1 MRIDRNDLVSL
12 LSVGVLAALLSWLYL
27 GEPPQ
32 APEAA
37 DNSFVIRRVRVFDG
51 ERLLPPTDVE
61 VRDGRVVA
69 LGEPVADDLPGID
82 GRGRTLLPGLIDAHV
97 HALAGARG
105 EALRFGITAVLDMFG
120 DWRQLAA
127 ARAERERYDRTGRA
141 DLWSAG
147 TLVTAANGHG
157 TQYGLA
163 IPTLDDPAGADAFVA
178 ARVGEGSDYIKLV
191 YDDGRGYG
199 RNRML
204 PTLSRDSLRTVVA
217 AAKARQ
223 RLALVHVGDLDSA
236 VEATD
241 AGADG
246 LVHVFGDRIADE
258 PAIAAIR
265 ASGGFVVPTL
275 SVMASLAG
283 EGFGAALA
291 GDARLSPWLDDGQRT
306 ALMREMPPLWR
317 NPARLA
323 NALENVRRLHVAG
336 VPILAGTDAGNPGTA
351 HGASLHGELALLVKA
366 GLSPTQALA
375 AATSLPARHFGLHD
389 RGRIASGLRADLVL
403 VEGDPTADIHATRA
417 IVAVWKN
424 GYRVERD
431 PGARGHAAP
440 PPAARLLSH
449 FDGDALD
456 AAFGAGWMP
465 TSDRMIGGRSH
476 AELSRVTGGA
486 EDSSGALEIRGE
498 VVASAANAWAGAMYL
513 FGEQAMQPVD
523 LGDRRELVFQ
533 ARGDGREYAVLL
545 FSGDAPGAPPVRQRF
560 VAGREWHEVRMAL
573 ADFAGADPSRLQAF
587 AVTAGV
593 PAGGFALRIDRVEI
607 R

>member
-1 MRIDRNDLVSL
+1 MRLHRNDFVLL
-12 LSVGVLAALLSWLYL
+12 LSVGVLTVLLSWLYL
-27 GEPPQ
+27 GE
-32 APEAA
+32 AA
-37 DNSFVIRRVRVFDG
+37 QTPSAMGNSFVVREVRVFDG
-51 ERLLPPTDVE
+51 ERLLPPTDVV
-61 VRDGRVVA
+61 VRDGRIAA
-69 LGEPVADDLPGID
+69 LGESVADDLPSVD

-97 HALAGARG
+97 HAYGDARG
-105 EALRFGITAVLDMFG
+105 EALRFGVTAELDMFS

-127 ARAERERYDRTGRA
+127 AKDEREGLARTDRA

-147 TLVTAANGHG
+147 TLLTAARGHG
-157 TQYGLA
+157 TQFGLP
-163 IPTLDDPAGADAFVA
+163 IPTLDDAVEADAFVA
-178 ARVGEGSDYIKLV
+178 ARIAEGSDYIKLV

-199 RNRML
+199 LNRVL
-204 PTLSRDSLRTVVA
+204 PTLSRDSLRAAIA

-223 RLALVHVGDLDSA
+223 WLALVHVGDVESA
-236 VEATD
+236 LHAFE

-258 PAIAAIR
+258 PAVAAIR

-291 GDARLSPWLDDGQRT
+291 GDARLSPWLDDGQRV
-306 ALMREMPPLWR
+306 ALTGEMPSLWR

-323 NALENVRRLHVAG
+323 NALENVRRLHAAG

-351 HGASLHGELALLVKA
+351 HGASLHGELALLVEA
-366 GLSPTQALA
+366 GLSPSQALA

-389 RGRIASGLRADLVL
+389 RGRIAPRQRADLVL
-403 VEGDPTADIHATRA
+403 VEGDPTIDIHATRA

-431 PGARGHAAP
+431 PRRSGAAGQP
-440 PPAARLLSH
+440 IDARLLSH
-449 FDGDALD
+449 FDGDGLD

-465 TSDRMIGGRSH
+465 TSDRMAGGSSH
-476 AELSRVTGGA
+476 AELRRVAGGA
-486 EDSSGALEIRGE
+486 AGSAGALEIRGE
-498 VVASAANAWAGAMYL
+498 VVAAGANVWAGAMYL
-513 FGEQAMQPVD
+513 LGERAMQPVD

-533 ARGDGREYAVLL
+533 ARGGDREYAVLL
-545 FSGDAPGAPPVRQRF
+545 FSGDDPRAPPARQRF
-560 VAGREWHEVRMAL
+560 VAGPEWQEVRLAL
-573 ADFAGADPSRLQAF
+573 ADFAGADPSRLRAF
-587 AVTAGV
+587 AVTAGE